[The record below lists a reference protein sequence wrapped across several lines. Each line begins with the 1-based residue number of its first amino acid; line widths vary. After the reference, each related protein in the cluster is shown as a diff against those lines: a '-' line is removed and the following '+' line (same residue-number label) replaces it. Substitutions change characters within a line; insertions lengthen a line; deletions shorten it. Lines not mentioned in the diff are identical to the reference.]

1 MALPIINE
9 TPNHELTIPSTGKKI
24 SFRPFLTKEQKVLL
38 IAMET
43 QDQRQILNAVVNT
56 IKSCADDI
64 DVNRLTTFDVEYIFT
79 QMRAKS
85 VGERSNVGIRC
96 KECEHQNEVSI
107 NLENVNISVPD
118 KSNTTI
124 KLNDTWTLKMKY
136 PNYMSVLHDDKVMN
150 NESATDSIM
159 AMVAN
164 CLDSLMSEDENI
176 RFADETSETINDFID
191 NLNSVQFEQVVKF
204 IQDMPQLKHDVNFNC
219 ESCEAENKITLKGMN
234 DFF

>member
-1 MALPIINE
+1 MALPKINE
-9 TPNHELTIPSTGKKI
+9 TPDHELTIPSTGKKI

-43 QDQRQILNAVVNT
+43 QDQKQILNAVVNT
-56 IKSCADDI
+56 IQSCASDI
-64 DVNRLTTFDVEYIFT
+64 DVNKLTTFDVEYIFT

-85 VGERSNVGIRC
+85 VGERSNVGIKC
-96 KECEHQNEVSI
+96 KECEHTNE
-107 NLENVNISVPD
+107 ISVD
-118 KSNTTI
+118 LEDVKIDVQNKNNNMI

-136 PNYMSVLHDDKVMN
+136 PNYMSVLHDEKVMN

-164 CLDSLMSEDENI
+164 CLDALMSEDENI
-176 RFADETSETINDFID
+176 KFADESSDTVNDFID
-191 NLNSVQFEQVVKF
+191 NLNAAQFEQVEKF
-204 IQDMPQLKHDVNFNC
+204 IQDMPQLKHNVNFTC
-219 ESCEAENKITLKGMN
+219 ESCQTENEVTLKGMN